1 MWVFSSAAFIYN
13 GNRTEQSPD
22 RSVIIPA
29 RVIDKSGSPIRFI
42 TSMIT
47 YRIGG
52 HEVLLPI
59 NHNYNKI
66 CDILGFLK
74 LRQKKLRE
82 FFLLAVKT
90 AIQVRAYCPVT

>member
-1 MWVFSSAAFIYN
+1 
-13 GNRTEQSPD
+13 
-22 RSVIIPA
+22 
-29 RVIDKSGSPIRFI
+29 
-42 TSMIT
+42 MIT

-90 AIQVRAYCPVT
+90 AIQVRSYCPIT